1 MISTVLLTILNSFIG
16 FLLALLPSGAIPS
29 GISTAITYFWL
40 IVNSFSYIFPVSTLL
55 AAFLVL
61 LAFDLAVLL
70 WHLLQWILRKI
81 PGVQ

>member
-1 MISTVLLTILNSFIG
+1 MITTFFLSIINSFVG
-16 FLLALLPSGAIPS
+16 LLLNLLPTGSLPS
-29 GISTAITYFWL
+29 GISTAISYFWA
-40 IVNSFSYIFPVSTLL
+40 IVNSFSYVFPVSTLL